1 MSKFTV
7 KIGFVPVNWDDWN
20 GWAGTPETIGWAS
33 QMRSRCLKAFAEIPG
48 LDVVVPSEELTRD
61 GLLSSLEDGRIIA
74 ELFRHEDVQGIMI
87 GNMNFGMEVAVGE
100 LLSLMRRDMPIL
112 HFTTR
117 SGPINDRGER
127 STDIWCG
134 AFMTAAAIK
143 RRGFIFEHVRTCNP
157 EESDFA
163 RAVETFTRACC
174 AISHF
179 KGLHIGQLGPRPMLF
194 ESQGFNEQLM
204 QKKFGQMVR
213 TMDLATVFDHI
224 DAVNPKDAQ
233 VKQIVEE
240 LSGYRIEEG
249 TPQALINQARLE
261 IALQNCAKE
270 LGVDCIAGV
279 CWTKLQQH
287 YGISACSTFAR
298 LNQKGLVT
306 ACEMDLMGA
315 ATMYAMY
322 AASLGEA
329 QPDFID
335 WTDLHPT
342 EPNTWLA
349 WHCGNAADSACD
361 PACERRLSRNL
372 RMIQWCENCH
382 GAIETRLKTGPVT
395 CGRLLEYDGEYTFF
409 YGTGEIVDIPPFT
422 RGAYGWVRVNDI
434 GDWEDKMIEC
444 GAIHHGV
451 LIHDSKVADALTMFC
466 KFLGIRSVR
475 GK

>member
-1 MSKFTV
+1 MSRFTV
-7 KIGFVPVNWDDWN
+7 KIGFAPVNWDDWN
-20 GWAGTPETIGWAS
+20 GWAGTPETINWA
-33 QMRSRCLKAFAEIPG
+33 QKMRARCLQAFEKIPG
-48 LDVVVPSEELTRD
+48 LEVVVPSEALTRD
-61 GLLSSLEDGRIIA
+61 GLLSSLEDGRKIA
-74 ELFRHEDVQGIMI
+74 ELFQRENVQGIMI

-100 LLSLMRRDMPIL
+100 MLSLMRRDMPIL

-117 SGPINDRGER
+117 SGKINEAGER
-127 STDIWCG
+127 STDTWCG
-134 AFMTAAAIK
+134 AFMTVAAIK
-143 RRGFIFEHVRTCNP
+143 RRGFTYEHIRTCDP
-157 EESDFA
+157 EEPLFA
-163 RAVETFTRACC
+163 RKVSQFTRACC

-179 KGLHIGQLGPRPMLF
+179 RGLHIGQLGPRPMLF
-194 ESQGFNEQLM
+194 ESQCFNEQLM
-204 QKKFGQMVR
+204 QKRFGQMVR
-213 TMDLATVFDHI
+213 TMDMVTVFDHI
-224 DAVNPKDAQ
+224 DAVAKDDPR
-233 VKQIVEE
+233 VLKIVEE
-240 LSGYRIEEG
+240 LNDYNVVEG
-249 TPQALINQARLE
+249 SPEALVNQARLE
-261 IALQNCAKE
+261 VALTDCAEE
-270 LGVDCIAGV
+270 LGVKCLAGV
-279 CWTKLQQH
+279 CWTKLQYH

-315 ATMYAMY
+315 STMYAMY

-349 WHCGNAADSACD
+349 WHCGNAADAACD
-361 PACERRLSRNL
+361 PECQRNLSRNL
-372 RMIQWCENCH
+372 RMIQWCETCH
-382 GAIETRLKTGPVT
+382 GAIETKLKQGPVT

-409 YGTGEIVDIPPFT
+409 FGTGEVVDIPPAT

-451 LIHDSKVADALTMFC
+451 LIHDPEVADALEMFC
-466 KFLGIRSVR
+466 KFLGIRAVR